1 MNPHDNTFDMSN
13 LPTAIGMMLAFFVAL
28 ANTNDILNA
37 LFMGVVGYGGAQLAR
52 YIHSKIK
59 PYLKKWR

>member
-37 LFMGVVGYGGAQLAR
+37 LFMGGVGYGGRSWQG
-52 YIHSKIK
+52 IFTQKSNHI
-59 PYLKKWR
+59 